1 MIINYDCKYL
11 VGLRESKDLNIDHL
25 SHTMA
30 LSNQHIIALEKN
42 DINFYRSE
50 TLFFSS
56 LKKYIELLGERP
68 REIIKNF
75 DDLEKKLNIK
85 RVKQPNKE
93 KNWLQKFRE
102 DWLI

>member
-1 MIINYDCKYL
+1 MISIFIVLK
-11 VGLRESKDLNIDHL
+11 L
-25 SHTMA
+25 S
-30 LSNQHIIALEKN
+30 S
-42 DINFYRSE
+42 F
-50 TLFFSS
+50 S

-68 REIIKNF
+68 RELIKNL